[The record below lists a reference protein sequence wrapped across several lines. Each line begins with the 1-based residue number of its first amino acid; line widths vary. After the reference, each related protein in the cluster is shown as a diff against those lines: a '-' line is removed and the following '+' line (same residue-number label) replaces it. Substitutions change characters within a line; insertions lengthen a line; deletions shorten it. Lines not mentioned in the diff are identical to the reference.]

1 MVSADLVALVNSGM
15 GNPGKPWWAGFTKKR
30 MAARGSIE
38 KQPVRSNFFWW
49 LGTQEAEP
57 VGYSNHMK
65 GAYSYIAMR
74 PNKSNKVTSGMCW
87 TRLAIGK
94 YLSAASNFDIIMGVS
109 AMPTIWSG
117 PQN

>member
-1 MVSADLVALVNSGM
+1 
-15 GNPGKPWWAGFTKKR
+15 
-30 MAARGSIE
+30 
-38 KQPVRSNFFWW
+38 
-49 LGTQEAEP
+49 
-57 VGYSNHMK
+57 MK

-87 TRLAIGK
+87 IHLAIGK
-94 YLSAASNFDIIMGVS
+94 YLSAAFSFDIIMGVS